1 MSDNMYPAGPAM
13 VKIDGS
19 RIRAIR
25 EEKGLTQLY
34 VATAVEVTTDTVSRW
49 ENKRYPT
56 IKKENGLKLAEAL
69 EVELSEILDST
80 ETSIPL
86 ADEGITAADPAEPPS
101 PTAAEI
107 KGLESLAW
115 YRKPGHLSILIII
128 LVLAATGWF
137 ALRHLPPEPP
147 ASRIEVRRIVSPHFI
162 AGRPLPVFLQITNPS
177 ELEISIILKEDLPPG
192 TAVGGS
198 FPLSSGSHN
207 GTIKWLTKI
216 SGSSLF
222 YYTITTDESHN
233 GSLTFSGT
241 IQDGHSKEP
250 IEINGHNN
258 SAPGLHH
265 WADIDG
271 DNRISD
277 EEILEV
283 YDLLANDDTQ
293 APLDLDLVEE
303 MWLGDGY
310 VWQPEL
316 QQFSIIQ

>member
-1 MSDNMYPAGPAM
+1 MSDNNYPAGPAM

-19 RIRAIR
+19 KIRAIR

-80 ETSIPL
+80 ETPPL
-86 ADEGITAADPAEPPS
+86 SAEAGITEAADSASPPS
-101 PTAAEI
+101 PTIPEV

-115 YRKPGHLSILIII
+115 YRKSGHLSLIILL
-128 LVLAATGWF
+128 LVLIGAAWF
-137 ALRHLPPEPP
+137 ALRHLAPEPP
-147 ASRIEVRRIVSPHFI
+147 LPRTEARRIVSPHFI

-177 ELEISIILKEDLPPG
+177 EEEISIILKEDLPPG
-192 TAVGGS
+192 TTVGGS

-222 YYTITTDESHN
+222 YYTITTDKSYN
-233 GSLTFSGT
+233 GSLAFSGT
-241 IQDGHSKEP
+241 IQDGHSEEP
-250 IEINGHNN
+250 IAIDGHN
-258 SAPGLHH
+258 SSTPGLHH

-283 YDLLANDDTQ
+283 YDLLAHDTP
-293 APLDLDLVEE
+293 APLDLDLLEE
-303 MWLGDGY
+303 MWLGEGY

>member
-1 MSDNMYPAGPAM
+1 M

-69 EVELSEILDST
+69 EVELREILDSG
-80 ETSIPL
+80 ETAIQPADEDVAAAEDL
-86 ADEGITAADPAEPPS
+86 ADRPS
-101 PTAAEI
+101 PGAPVD
-107 KGLESLAW
+107 KGAESLAW
-115 YRKPGHLSILIII
+115 YKQPGHLSILILT
-128 LVLAATGWF
+128 LVLIGAVWS
-137 ALRHLPPEPP
+137 ALRYFSPQPP
-147 ASRIEVRRIVSPHFI
+147 AVRIVVNRIVSPHFI
-162 AGRPLPVFLQITNPS
+162 AGKPLPVFLKVTNPT
-177 ELEISIILKEDLPPG
+177 EEEVSIILKETLPSDAILG
-192 TAVGGS
+192 SS
-198 FPLSSGSHN
+198 FPSSSGSQN

-222 YYTITTDESHN
+222 YYTITPDESYK
-233 GSLTFSGT
+233 GSLAFSGT
-241 IQDGHSKEP
+241 IRDGHSDEP
-250 IEINGHNN
+250 MEIYGNN
-258 SAPGLHH
+258 SSKAGLHH

-283 YDLLANDDTQ
+283 YDLLSNDSP
-293 APLDLDLVEE
+293 APLDLDLLEE
-303 MWLGDGY
+303 MWLGEGY
-310 VWQPEL
+310 HWRPEL